1 MLIPSKNE
9 GKVHVIKRDKAGNPK
24 IIHLMRGQVFEIYGK
39 KIFTFGGAYS
49 IDKYMRIPGFSWWPE
64 EMPTDLEME
73 EGNRNLSMY
82 NYEVDYILTH
92 TASEDTMSIFH
103 LDNNN
108 NKRLNNY
115 LEYVRE
121 NVKYNHWY
129 MGHLHRNEDVWR
141 HQSILWLDVRDMLTG
156 EKVEGT

>member
-103 LDNNN
+103 LDHN
-108 NKRLNNY
+108 NKKGLIIIWN
-115 LEYVRE
+115 
-121 NVKYNHWY
+121 
-129 MGHLHRNEDVWR
+129 M
-141 HQSILWLDVRDMLTG
+141 
-156 EKVEGT
+156 